1 VLANGPDQDAVRPY
15 PGLTLGAHL
24 NILRGA
30 PLSPP
35 REVASLVGE
44 NGLFLGS
51 FPQLA
56 LRALRGQLQLEQV
69 RLEWSRQVA
78 FLGERGVLQRADSRN
93 LRWVGRDGRERVRL
107 ESFATLPSL
116 AQLSPD
122 AKTFFFLDEY
132 GQASFHDAGTGRRR
146 CAFTVPEL
154 GSVARFTPDSGRLV
168 LGGFLSAVLG
178 GGWAPTWNLGIFDA
192 TFDEELQAGI
202 KLPFIYERGRHP
214 ATGAPVVR
222 IRKIKKSEL
231 HPKKRTTKSA
241 QDTSYLKDALE
252 EVGLSMED
260 LSFSELLHTTKDLG
274 VSLGVK
280 VLKTLVGRKR

>member
-1 VLANGPDQDAVRPY
+1 MAQRDYYDILGVGRNASDAEIKKAYRRAALKHHPDRNPGNPQAAERFREAALAYEVLSEPETRQQYDQYGADFEKKQHAPGYAGPTPPPPHQ
-15 PGLTLGAHL
+15 
-24 NILRGA
+24 A
-30 PLSPP
+30 PDSIME
-35 REVASLVGE
+35 EVYI
-44 NGLFLGS
+44 
-51 FPQLA
+51 QLA
-56 LRALRGQLQLEQV
+56 WGLVNEHGHYI
-69 RLEWSRQVA
+69 
-78 FLGERGVLQRADSRN
+78 
-93 LRWVGRDGRERVRL
+93 
-107 ESFATLPSL
+107 P
-116 AQLSPD
+116 
-122 AKTFFFLDEY
+122 
-132 GQASFHDAGTGRRR
+132 AS
-146 CAFTVPEL
+146 
-154 GSVARFTPDSGRLV
+154 
-168 LGGFLSAVLG
+168 
-178 GGWAPTWNLGIFDA
+178 IFDA
-192 TFDEELQAGI
+192 QFDEELQAGI